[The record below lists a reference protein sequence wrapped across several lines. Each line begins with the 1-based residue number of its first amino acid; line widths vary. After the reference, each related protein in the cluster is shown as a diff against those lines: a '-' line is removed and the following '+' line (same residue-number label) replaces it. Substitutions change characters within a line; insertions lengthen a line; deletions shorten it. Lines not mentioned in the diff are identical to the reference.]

1 VSSDSTEQS
10 SQRRRGS
17 RRPPRGALLPSILLL
32 AVAASGC
39 AGLRAQEAAEAR
51 LQAELD
57 RVACPATLDEAWAAA
72 RLLLDERGYPLAAPD
87 MLAIGKKPA
96 LLERVTGG
104 LAELVTPARATR
116 DEDGGR
122 RLETGWREGRRYRL
136 TGSASAPGCH
146 LTFLAIR
153 EDPHE
158 RLRDAWEAP
167 RRDPGLALELLR
179 RLAPDEAARI
189 APPGG
194 TP

>member
-1 VSSDSTEQS
+1 MSTDSSRLAAPVPLTL
-10 SQRRRGS
+10 
-17 RRPPRGALLPSILLL
+17 ALLAL
-32 AVAASGC
+32 ATAGC
-39 AGLRAQEAAEAR
+39 AGVRAREAAEAK

-57 RVACPATLDEAWAAA
+57 RAACPATLDEAWAAA

-87 MLAIGKKPA
+87 MQAIGKRPA

-122 RLETGWREGRRYRL
+122 RLETGWLDGRRYRL
-136 TGSASAPGCH
+136 VGSATAPGCH

-153 EDPHE
+153 EDPYE
-158 RLRDAWEAP
+158 RHRDVWEAP
-167 RRDPGLALELLR
+167 RRDPALALELLR

-189 APPGG
+189 APPAGG